1 MIYVVTVGTAVV
13 FVTTAVSKLVEFLE
27 DNPEVADVSFVSKH
41 RENQFGGTWIDVD
54 VFLGRETDG
63 Y

>member
-1 MIYVVTVGTAVV
+1 MIYVVTIGTAVV
-13 FVTTAVSKLVEFLE
+13 FVTTSGPRLTRFLK
-27 DNPEVADVSFVSKH
+27 DNPAISWVASVSKH
-41 RENQFGGTWIDVD
+41 RENEFGGTWIDVD